1 MVAMGVLF
9 MAPSMDLR
17 SMFWSSL
24 FVRVMAAVAHALAL
38 YSTFPVYTVFRIRGD
53 ALQLCQR
60 AASVG
65 LSFLMPLF
73 VMDSICGF
81 DERQESGNNKKQ
93 QYIYS

>member
-53 ALQLCQR
+53 APLCVPESSFRR
-60 AASVG
+60 A
-65 LSFLMPLF
+65 SFLMPLF